1 MKVNPDFLVE
11 QINSLDIPEWQKEG
25 LGQVLSDFLDGK
37 SAAVIRERLT
47 SQLGEDF
54 DEAS

>member
-25 LGQVLSDFLDGK
+25 LSQVLNDFLDGK
-37 SAAVIRERLT
+37 SAAVIREKLT